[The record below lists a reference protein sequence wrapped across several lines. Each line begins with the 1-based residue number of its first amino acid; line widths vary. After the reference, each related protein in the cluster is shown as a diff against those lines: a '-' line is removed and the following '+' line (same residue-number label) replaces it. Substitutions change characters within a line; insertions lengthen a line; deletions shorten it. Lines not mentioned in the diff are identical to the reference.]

1 MEHIISIAF
10 DFDDDRVKKTA
21 EDAVNNEMTK
31 IVKEIVTDKIAPMSS
46 GWYGRQE
53 RDWRNLWDKVDSAIN
68 EMLAEHREEIIEKAA
83 NKLVK
88 SAKST
93 KAWKEKFAEIMEEV
107 DADE

>member
-1 MEHIISIAF
+1 MEHILNIAF
-10 DFDDDRVKKTA
+10 DFDDEKVKKTA

-53 RDWRNLWDKVDSAIN
+53 RDWKNLWDKVDSAIS

-83 NKLVK
+83 DKLVK

>member
-1 MEHIISIAF
+1 MEHILNIAF

-31 IVKEIVTDKIAPMSS
+31 IVKDIVTDKVAPMSS
-46 GWYGRQE
+46 GWYGRPE
-53 RDWRNLWDKVDSAIN
+53 RDWKNLWDKVDSAIN

-93 KAWKEKFAEIMEEV
+93 KAWKEKFAEIMDEV
-107 DADE
+107 DK

>member
-31 IVKEIVTDKIAPMSS
+31 IVKDIVTDKIAPMSS
-46 GWYGRQE
+46 GWYGKQD
-53 RDWRNLWDKVDSAIN
+53 RDWSNLWNHVDSAIS

-83 NKLVK
+83 DKLVK

-93 KAWKEKFAEIMEEV
+93 KIWKEKFAEIMDEV
-107 DADE
+107 DV